1 MSNFCIHGISQYD
14 TFQNFVDM
22 ESHGGST
29 YCAVA
34 ALSLM
39 GTLDVLSRAQLDKLV
54 RWCVLRLNIGYQVC
68 TFEL

>member
-1 MSNFCIHGISQYD
+1 
-14 TFQNFVDM
+14 M

-39 GTLDVLSRAQLDKLV
+39 GTLDVLSKAQLDKLV
-54 RWCVLRLNIGYQVC
+54 RWCSLRLNVGYQVN
-68 TFEL
+68 FS